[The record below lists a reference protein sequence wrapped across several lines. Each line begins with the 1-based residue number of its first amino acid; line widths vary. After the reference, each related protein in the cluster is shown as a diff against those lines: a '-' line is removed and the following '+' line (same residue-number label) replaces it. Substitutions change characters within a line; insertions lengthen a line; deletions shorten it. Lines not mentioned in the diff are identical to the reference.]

1 MKTHLISI
9 LILIGLLT
17 LCVGMFMSKYVLIGV
32 MGTGVLAFF
41 YSMIFIG
48 VSRNITNKGVD
59 KN

>member
-32 MGTGVLAFF
+32 MGTGLLAFV
-41 YSMIFIG
+41 YSIIFIG

>member
-32 MGTGVLAFF
+32 MGTGLLAFV
-41 YSMIFIG
+41 YSIIFIG
-48 VSRNITNKGVD
+48 VSRNITNK
-59 KN
+59 K